1 MRRWGRAAAACG
13 TATAA
18 MAAAMAMAGI
28 GWAAQAPAA
37 GGAAPVVEGRGAP
50 APPRAGRPVQVV
62 STAAQ
67 HRSVTVTV
75 YSNGLAL
82 VQERRRVTLPAGAV
96 RLEYEDV
103 PAALLADS
111 VRLRILPAGAAELE
125 QQAFHPATLTPAA
138 LLKAYQGKT
147 VTLIETRRV
156 AGRMQQVRVP
166 ERLVA
171 DNGGQIW
178 EVNGHYV
185 VHGPGDLPAFE
196 APRLPPGLFARPTL
210 AWRLHSRRRGAV
222 TLATRYLTRGLDWH
236 AAYALT
242 LAAGG
247 ASGELSAVL
256 AVENRSGVA
265 YPDARLR
272 LVAGQVNSAPPPRR
286 RFFGGIV
293 AGALAAPAAAP
304 PSVSAQRAYAY
315 HLFTLRR
322 PVSLAPNGETQAP
335 WLHAVR
341 VPVHQRY
348 LIQSGAA
355 YLSPMHTAGAVE
367 REAVAV
373 ELRIA
378 DTAAAG
384 LGRALPEGVVRVY
397 GPVGRNAGESAGKSA
412 DGHANAYAG
421 GSAGGTS
428 GGRAVPGGDVFLGAD
443 TLPNTAVGGTVRLRL
458 GQAFDLRARRTLAA
472 FRVIA
477 PRQYRA
483 TYRIRVRNGGPRAVR
498 VRDDETLR
506 GDWTILHAS
515 RKFTRPNATTARF
528 ELRVPAG
535 GAATVTYTVE
545 EKY

>member
-1 MRRWGRAAAACG
+1 MRLWGCAATARG
-13 TATAA
+13 TAVAA
-18 MAAAMAMAGI
+18 MAVAMAITGA
-28 GWAAQAPAA
+28 GWAAQAPTARHPVPVVA
-37 GGAAPVVEGRGAP
+37 GRSLRRGGA
-50 APPRAGRPVQVV
+50 PRPRQVV

-67 HRSVTVTV
+67 RKSVTVTV
-75 YSNGLAL
+75 YNNGLAL
-82 VQERRRVTLPAGAV
+82 VRERRRVTLPAGAV
-96 RLEYEDV
+96 VLRYQDV

-111 VRLRILPAGAAELE
+111 VRLRVRPAGAAQLE

-147 VTLIETRRV
+147 VTLIQTRRV
-156 AGRMQQVRVP
+156 AGGMQQVRVP

-196 APRLPPGLFARPTL
+196 APRLPPDLFAQPTL
-210 AWRLHSRRRGAV
+210 VWRLHSRRRGAV
-222 TLATRYLTRGLDWH
+222 TLAARYLTRELDWH

-247 ASGELSAVL
+247 ASGELSADM

-265 YPDARLR
+265 YRDARLR
-272 LVAGQVNSAPPPRR
+272 LVAGQVNSAAPPPRR
-286 RFFGGIV
+286 FLGGIV
-293 AGALAAPAAAP
+293 AGSLAAPAAAP
-304 PSVSAQRAYAY
+304 SLVSAQRAYAY

-322 PVSLAPNGETQAP
+322 PVSLAPQGETQAP
-335 WLHAVR
+335 WLRAAR

-348 LIQSGAA
+348 VVQGGAA
-355 YLSPMHTAGAVE
+355 YFGPMQTAGAVE
-367 REAVAV
+367 REPVAV
-373 ELRIA
+373 ELRLA
-378 DTAAAG
+378 NTAAAG
-384 LGRALPEGVVRVY
+384 LGRALPGGVVRVY
-397 GPVGRNAGESAGKSA
+397 GPVSESAGGKA
-412 DGHANAYAG
+412 LGPAE
-421 GSAGGTS
+421 
-428 GGRAVPGGDVFLGAD
+428 PGGDVFLGAD
-443 TLPNTAVGGTVRLRL
+443 ALPDTAAGGTLRLRL

-472 FRVIA
+472 FHMIA

-483 TYRIRVRNGGPRAVR
+483 TYRIRVRNGGPRAER

-515 RKFTRPNATTARF
+515 QPFTRPNAQTARF